1 MRNALAIWLLVCL
14 PIPAQ
19 QAPIPAA
26 TQLSGNSFFVKKSW
40 NIGGVGNWDA
50 LTMDLSTQRLYIA
63 HGRKVQVVDVESGS
77 LVGEIPGFS
86 EAHSIALDDGGTFG
100 YVSDGPANA
109 VDVINRQNLRIDAV
123 IPIHC
128 SPRSIAFEPRSKLV
142 FAVCG
147 ANAIPAAPRTGA
159 GPAQPAVT
167 GVSHVIAIDTDKN
180 KVLAEI
186 TVVGDFRFAQP
197 DGDGHVYFTVGPAQ
211 HTFVSNGSTV
221 RHSSPPR
228 IARIDA
234 SGILEE
240 VRQRLEARPAQ
251 SQPAP
256 SQSAPSSTGAVH
268 LDWSANQDPGSLL
281 HFLPLNSDC
290 GNPQG
295 LAIDFQHQRL
305 FAACDDQRFLVLD
318 SNSGNVIASLTTGP
332 GDDVL
337 AYDQT
342 RGLIFIANGAG
353 YGSLTIVQQDPTTDS
368 YAVIQNLPTMER
380 ARTLAV
386 DPANGEVYLV
396 TDLQGVD
403 LTKTGGIGTLHSD
416 PLPGSFKVL
425 VVGH

>member
-1 MRNALAIWLLVCL
+1 MRNVLPIWLLVCL
-14 PIPAQ
+14 PIAAQ

-26 TQLSGNSFFVKKSW
+26 TQLSGNPFFVKKSW

-50 LTMDLSTQRLYIA
+50 LTMDPSTQRLYIA

-77 LVGEIPGFS
+77 LVGEISGFS
-86 EAHSIALDDGGTFG
+86 EAHSIALGEGGTFG

-109 VDVINRQNLRIDAV
+109 VDVINRQNLRIEAV

-147 ANAIPAAPRTGA
+147 ANAVPAAPRTGA

-167 GVSHVIAIDTDKN
+167 GVSHVVAIDTDKN
-180 KVLAEI
+180 KILAEI

-211 HTFVSNGSTV
+211 HTFVSNGAIV
-221 RHSSPPR
+221 HRSSPPR

-234 SGILEE
+234 SGIVDE
-240 VRQRLEARPAQ
+240 VRQLLETRPGPPQ
-251 SQPAP
+251 TG
-256 SQSAPSSTGAVH
+256 PSSITPTS
-268 LDWSANQDPGSLL
+268 LDWSASQDSASLL

-305 FAACDDQRFLVLD
+305 FAACNDQRFEVLD

-353 YGSLTIVQQDPTTDS
+353 YGSLTIVQQDATTDS
-368 YAVIQNLPTMER
+368 YSVIQNLPTMER

-403 LTKTGGIGTLHSD
+403 LTKSGGIGTLHSD
-416 PLPGSFKVL
+416 PVPGSFKVL